1 MRASATD
8 EAARVQAL
16 IGWFATHA
24 RVLPWRARVGGA
36 GWNGEPGSAAR
47 DPYASLVSEFML
59 QQTQV
64 SRVVEFFPR
73 FMARFPTVAD
83 LAAAPE
89 VEVMAAWAGLGYY
102 RRARHLH
109 AAAKRVVA
117 EFGGRVPASVAE
129 LRTLPGVGRYTAG
142 AIASIVFGV
151 PEPALD
157 GNVARVLLRLQG
169 EDLVPDATET
179 TAYLWEVAGRHVAA
193 AVDFTPGGAGVW
205 NEALME
211 LGATVCVPPPAE
223 PRCGD
228 CPLAASCRARA
239 SGTQGQIPRP
249 KARAKVM
256 RLHVA
261 VIVIRD
267 REGRIRLEQRGEK
280 GLWAGLWQPPTIE
293 QARAI
298 PESEVAALAAMR
310 GGGAPQRVGGVGQ
323 FTHQL
328 THRYLAVTVYAA
340 AAVACRVKAKA
351 GTWAD
356 AGQLASLGLS
366 TMHHKAIESART
378 RVDRR

>member
-1 MRASATD
+1 M
-8 EAARVQAL
+8 QAL
-16 IGWFATHA
+16 IDWFAAHA
-24 RVLPWRARVGGA
+24 RVLPWRAGA
-36 GWNGEPGSAAR
+36 GRDGALGSAAR
-47 DPYASLVSEFML
+47 DPFASLVSEFML

-64 SRVVEFFPR
+64 SRVIEFFPR

-117 EFGGRVPASVAE
+117 EFGGRVPAGVDE

-157 GNVARVLLRLQG
+157 GNVARVLLRLEG
-169 EDLVPDATET
+169 EDLAPDAKET
-179 TAYLWEVAGRHVAA
+179 TVHLWDVAGRHARAA
-193 AVDFTPGGAGVW
+193 SDSAPGGAGAW
-205 NEALME
+205 NEAIME

-223 PRCGD
+223 PRCGH

-239 SGTQGQIPRP
+239 NGTQGQIPRP
-249 KARAKVM
+249 KARAKVT
-256 RLHVA
+256 RLNVA
-261 VIVIRD
+261 VVVIRD
-267 REGRIRLEQRGEK
+267 GRGRIRLEQRGET
-280 GLWAGLWQPPTIE
+280 GLWAGLWQPPTVE
-293 QARAI
+293 KAGTI
-298 PESEVAALAAMR
+298 PASEVAALAAMR
-310 GGGAPQRVGGVGQ
+310 GGGVPRRVGR

-328 THRYLAVTVYAA
+328 THRLLAVTVYSAA
-340 AAVACRVKAKA
+340 AGACRVKAKA

-356 AGQLASLGLS
+356 AGQLAALGVS
-366 TMHHKAIESART
+366 TMHQKAIESARI
-378 RVDRR
+378 RDDRR